1 MIHPPIVV
9 PVIVH
14 RLQWDSAI
22 TALVHADDADSAIVN
37 LLDLV
42 AARHVSRRLVS
53 RRRRLSEDTHAW
65 VIVLLVLLHSHG
77 VDLVPL
83 PIVARALSQHL
94 VRIICVVSCTFT
106 WGVVGVRGNHRG
118 ETARDLGLHVV
129 LLLN

>member
-94 VRIICVVSCTFT
+94 VRIICAVSCTFT
-106 WGVVGVRGNHRG
+106 WGVVGVRGTHLG